1 MRNHHQIAVE
11 AYLKNHFS
19 TKPWEFTYPEGHG
32 NETYFAQSGNEVY
45 FVKLGSQIARYQAM
59 ASIGLTPPVL
69 SFGFLEDGTSII
81 VQPYINGR
89 TPTRRDF
96 RTHIDDFAFAI
107 KKAHQCEP
115 IKVTLSVVFTDQYSL
130 IGLQALDEIQ
140 TRWRKYRPLLPTS
153 ADYIDKSLIMLREK
167 VSRFTGTGLVASHND
182 INNSN
187 WIITG
192 DGHLFLIDLD
202 SMSHDDPALDVG
214 AILWWYYPPEMR
226 KEFLEI
232 VGYAHD
238 NEFKTRMQVRMA
250 MHCLNIIL
258 PRENSVDH
266 FDSDAFNENLTDFR
280 AIMAG
285 EENPQGYYDD

>member
-1 MRNHHQIAVE
+1 MKI
-11 AYLKNHFS
+11 
-19 TKPWEFTYPEGHG
+19 
-32 NETYFAQSGNEVY
+32 
-45 FVKLGSQIARYQAM
+45 GSPIARYQAM

-69 SFGFLEDGTSII
+69 SFGFLEDGSSIL

-96 RTHIDDFAFAI
+96 STHIDDFAIAI
-107 KKAHQCEP
+107 KKVHQCEP
-115 IKVTLSVVFTDQYSL
+115 VKKTLSEVSTDQYSL
-130 IGLQALDEIQ
+130 IGLQALDKIQ
-140 TRWRKYRPLLPTS
+140 SRWRKYRPLLHTS
-153 ADYIDKSLIMLREK
+153 ANYIDKSLIMLREK
-167 VSRFTGTGLVASHND
+167 VSRFTGAGLVASHND

-187 WIITG
+187 WIMTEVG
-192 DGHLFLIDLD
+192 ELFMVDLD

-226 KEFLEI
+226 QEFLRI

-238 NEFKTRMQVRMA
+238 HEFKTRMQVRMA

-258 PRENSVDH
+258 PRENSFDH
-266 FDSDAFNENLTDFR
+266 FNPDAFEENLTDFR